1 MRFIMTTNNSLI
13 NVINTNL
20 QKKFSNEEIAKR
32 IDSKV
37 IRSLDYELCY
47 KTLESVVEETI
58 LEYQGTEAVEFM
70 KQKYFD
76 KFKNLLQ
83 KMSGVSQE

>member
-1 MRFIMTTNNSLI
+1 MSNNNSLV
-13 NVINTNL
+13 NVINANL
-20 QKKFSNEEIAKR
+20 EKKFSSEEISKR
-32 IDSKV
+32 LDSKV

-58 LEYQGTEAVEFM
+58 LEYQGTECVEFL

-76 KFKNLLQ
+76 KFKNLLE
-83 KMSGVSQE
+83 KMSGINYNG

>member
-1 MRFIMTTNNSLI
+1 MTTNNSLI

>member
-1 MRFIMTTNNSLI
+1 MSNNSLV
-13 NVINTNL
+13 NVINNNL
-20 QKKFSNEEIAKR
+20 QKKFSSEEISKR
-32 IDSKV
+32 LDQKV

-58 LEYQGTEAVEFM
+58 LEYQGTECVEFM

-76 KFKNLLQ
+76 KFKNLLE
-83 KMSGVSQE
+83 KMNGIKNDQD

>member
-1 MRFIMTTNNSLI
+1 MSDNNSLV

-20 QKKFSNEEIAKR
+20 AKKFSSEEISKR
-32 IDSKV
+32 LDSKV

-58 LEYQGTEAVEFM
+58 LEFQGTEAVEFM
-70 KQKYFD
+70 KNKYMD
-76 KFKNLLQ
+76 KFKNLLE
-83 KMSGVSQE
+83 KMSGINSNG

>member
-1 MRFIMTTNNSLI
+1 MSNNNSLV

-20 QKKFSNEEIAKR
+20 AKKFSSEEISKR
-32 IDSKV
+32 LDSKV

-58 LEYQGTEAVEFM
+58 LEYQGTECVEFL

-76 KFKNLLQ
+76 KFKNLLD
-83 KMSGVSQE
+83 K

>member
-1 MRFIMTTNNSLI
+1 MSNNNSLV

-20 QKKFSNEEIAKR
+20 QKKFSSEEISKR
-32 IDSKV
+32 LDSKV

-47 KTLESVVEETI
+47 KTVESVVVEPI
-58 LEYQGTEAVEFM
+58 LEYLGTECVEFL

-76 KFKNLLQ
+76 KFKNLLE
-83 KMSGVSQE
+83 KMSGINSNG

>member
-1 MRFIMTTNNSLI
+1 MTTNNSLV

-20 QKKFSNEEIAKR
+20 QKKFSSEEISKR
-32 IDSKV
+32 LDSKV

-58 LEYQGTEAVEFM
+58 LEYQGTECVEFL

-76 KFKNLLQ
+76 KFKNLLE
-83 KMSGVSQE
+83 KMSGINSNG

>member
-1 MRFIMTTNNSLI
+1 MSNNNSLV

-20 QKKFSNEEIAKR
+20 EKKFSSEEISKR
-32 IDSKV
+32 LDSKV
-37 IRSLDYELCY
+37 VRSLDYELCY

-58 LEYQGTEAVEFM
+58 VEYQGTECVEFL

-76 KFKNLLQ
+76 KFKNLLE
-83 KMSGVSQE
+83 KMSGINSNG

>member
-1 MRFIMTTNNSLI
+1 MSNNSLV

-20 QKKFSNEEIAKR
+20 QKKFSSEEISKR
-32 IDSKV
+32 LDQKV

-58 LEYQGTEAVEFM
+58 LEYQGTECVEFM

-76 KFKNLLQ
+76 KFKNLLE
-83 KMSGVSQE
+83 KMNGVKND

>member
-1 MRFIMTTNNSLI
+1 MSNDNHNFLAK
-13 NVINTNL
+13 VINTNL
-20 QKKFSNEEIAKR
+20 EKKFSSEEISKR
-32 IDSKV
+32 LDSKV

-58 LEYQGTEAVEFM
+58 LEYQGTECVEFL

-76 KFKNLLQ
+76 KFKNLLE
-83 KMSGVSQE
+83 KMSGINSNG

>member
-1 MRFIMTTNNSLI
+1 MTTNNSLI

-20 QKKFSNEEIAKR
+20 QKKFSSEEIAKR